1 MLKVIAHLQD
11 QNAGKG
17 LRCVIASCLFASII
31 TFFLV
36 LGETSSFVAGFSFR
50 EALSLAP
57 LQFVGAFALFYF
69 AYVYL
74 KEHRLVMVF
83 NPIKMKYWIGS
94 FAVLF
99 VVWGINW
106 LVFSPGYWTGD
117 SVSSVRQA
125 LGEAPL
131 NNQHPI
137 IFTSLVAIFVN
148 AGNVVGSLE
157 AGMAAFTLFTMIVF
171 SLCCSYFCSWM
182 YARTNSFPIFIGT
195 VLFFALNV
203 VLAQYSITAWKDIYF
218 SALLLIFV
226 LKIVDLVCS
235 KGEILIS
242 KKYLVTMLALSLL
255 IMLFRSNGAFIVIFS
270 FLALA
275 VVYRSYWRKVA
286 ALASICLVLYLVVS
300 GPLYSC
306 FGVGEKAARETYG
319 VPLQQIAKT
328 IVDDGEI
335 SQENQA
341 FLEKMFSFEE
351 IKEAYDPSIVDPV
364 KWADSFDDNYL
375 KENQVQFIRV
385 WLETFPKNISSY
397 VAAWRDLTIGFW
409 NPLVENWLL
418 TYSGYEYFDGM
429 AEWNSAKVDMDA
441 YSVAPS
447 GIEYISYSIEE
458 SYNLIM
464 ATGTE
469 RHLPILSLIYSIGS
483 MVWLLLSVVILKI
496 ALREN
501 KDILALMPL
510 LLLWISLLIATPTF
524 CEFRY
529 ILALHLAI
537 PLVLLLL
544 AYDIDSASDSIGK
557 AHVEDK

>member
-1 MLKVIAHLQD
+1 MRYI
-11 QNAGKG
+11 
-17 LRCVIASCLFASII
+17 IASCFFAGVI

-36 LGETSSFVAGFSFR
+36 LGETSAFITGFSFR

-69 AYVYL
+69 ACSYL
-74 KEHRLVMVF
+74 KEHRLAMFF
-83 NPIKMKYWIGS
+83 NSVKLKYWIGS

-99 VVWGINW
+99 VIWGINW
-106 LVFSPGYWTGD
+106 LVFSPGYWTTD
-117 SVSSVRQA
+117 SVSSIRQA
-125 LGEAPL
+125 LGEAQL
-131 NNQHPI
+131 VNHHPVL
-137 IFTSLVAIFVN
+137 FTALVAVFVN
-148 AGNVVGSLE
+148 AGNAVGSLE
-157 AGMAAFTLFTMIVF
+157 TGMAAFTLFTMIVF

-195 VLFFALNV
+195 VLFFVLNV

-218 SALLLIFV
+218 SSLLLIFV

-235 KGEILIS
+235 KGEILTS

-255 IMLFRSNGAFIVIFS
+255 IMLFRSNGVFIVIFS
-270 FLALA
+270 FLVLA
-275 VVYRSYWRKVA
+275 IVYRNYWKKVA

-341 FLEKMFSFEE
+341 FLERMFSFEE
-351 IKEAYDPSIVDPV
+351 IKEAYNPLIVDPV
-364 KWADSFDDNYL
+364 KWADSFDDDYL
-375 KENQVQFIRV
+375 KDNQLQFIKV
-385 WLETFPKNISSY
+385 WLETFPENIGSY

-409 NPLVENWLL
+409 NPLIENWILV
-418 TYSGYEYFDGM
+418 YSGYQYSDDM
-429 AEWNSAKVDMDA
+429 TEWSSAKIDMSA
-441 YSVAPS
+441 YSVAPN
-447 GIEYISYSIEE
+447 GVEYISYNIEG
-458 SYNLIM
+458 SNKLI
-464 ATGTE
+464 AFIDNE
-469 RHLPILSLIYSIGS
+469 RHLPILNLVYSIGA
-483 MVWLLLSVVILKI
+483 MVWLLLGVVVLKLILRK
-496 ALREN
+496 N
-501 KDILALMPL
+501 KDILALTPL
-510 LLLWISLLIATPTF
+510 LLLWLSLLIATPTF

-529 ILALHLAI
+529 ILTLHLAI

-544 AYDIDSASDSIGK
+544 VYDIDSVSSSIKGV
-557 AHVEDK
+557 HVEDK